1 MLLFLTFTSL
11 IHLEFF
17 PVYYVGNGSS
27 FILFHMALYL
37 FQCYFLAD
45 HHFLTDLRSHFSSS
59 KPKPTNGATTHSAAH
74 ISKSW
79 VSSPSLT
86 HTSNQS

>member
-45 HHFLTDLRSHFSSS
+45 HHFLTDLRSHFYC
-59 KPKPTNGATTHSAAH
+59 
-74 ISKSW
+74 I
-79 VSSPSLT
+79 LT
-86 HTSNQS
+86 LPMQIVYFWLFYLVPLVYLYTF